1 MHHVRARAP
10 AVARARRY
18 GPHDV
23 RVGGALNVG
32 IRKVLAAPVD
42 KVESILEALLVESA
56 LRGENHI

>member
-10 AVARARRY
+10 AVARY

-42 KVESILEALLVESA
+42 KVESILEALLVGSA
-56 LRGENHI
+56 LRGENRI